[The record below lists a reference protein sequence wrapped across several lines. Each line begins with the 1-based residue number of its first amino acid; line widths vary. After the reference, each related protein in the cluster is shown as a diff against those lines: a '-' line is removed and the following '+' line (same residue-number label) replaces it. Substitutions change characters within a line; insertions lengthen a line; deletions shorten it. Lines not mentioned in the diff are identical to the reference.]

1 MANQFYVQFFAL
13 FAAVEELSSE
23 DYSISA
29 GKQVESDPNSISN
42 SAAPIKTRSKVICEK
57 RHQL

>member
-42 SAAPIKTRSKVICEK
+42 SNLQLQSKCDTK
-57 RHQL
+57 